1 MAKEKKV
8 IYYSD
13 ESNDDFAEL
22 GIKRKPLG
30 EDFEYIHKN
39 IIWNTCSFVVYRM
52 IAQPLVYV
60 FVKVAHRQRFK
71 NKKVLKEAKKSGAYI
86 YANHTNMLLDAFV
99 PNIVKMRRRGYIL
112 VGPDTT
118 SIPGLKNI
126 VEMMGAIPLGQNLNE
141 NKEMIECMN
150 HRIKKNKGYVT
161 IYPEAHI
168 WPYYTGIRD
177 FKSNSFGYPC
187 YSNTPVFTMTNCYQ
201 KKLFGKRPKVATYI
215 DGPFY
220 PDESLPMKERK
231 EKLRN
236 QCHDAMEKR
245 AKENSTYSYIVY
257 QKKESNTESKE
268 G

>member
-1 MAKEKKV
+1 MADKNKT

-13 ESNDDFAEL
+13 ELNDDFASL
-22 GIKRKPLG
+22 GIKKKPLG
-30 EDFEYIHKN
+30 DDFEYIHKN
-39 IIWNTCSFVVYRM
+39 ILWNTCSFVIYRM
-52 IAQPLVYV
+52 IAQPLVFV

-71 NKKVLKEAKKSGAYI
+71 NRKVLKTARKTGAFI

-99 PNIVKMRRRGYIL
+99 PNIVKLRKRGYIL

-126 VEMMGAIPLGQNLNE
+126 VEMVGAIPLGQTLSE
-141 NKEMIECMN
+141 NKEMLECIN
-150 HRIKKNKGYVT
+150 HRIAKDKGFIT

-177 FKSNSFGYPC
+177 FKAGSFSYPC
-187 YSNTPVFTMTNCYQ
+187 YTDTPVFAMTNCYQ
-201 KKLFGKRPKVATYI
+201 KKLIGKHPKVVTFV

-220 PDESLPMKERK
+220 PDKNLPMKERK
-231 EKLRN
+231 EKLRK
-236 QCHDAMEKR
+236 QCYDTMVKR

-257 QKKESNTESKE
+257 EKKDLENAAEH
-268 G
+268 

>member
-1 MAKEKKV
+1 MADKNKT

-13 ESNDDFAEL
+13 ELNDDFASL
-22 GIKRKPLG
+22 GIKKKPLG
-30 EDFEYIHKN
+30 DDFEYIHKN
-39 IIWNTCSFVVYRM
+39 ILWNTCSFVIYRM
-52 IAQPLVYV
+52 IAQPLVFV

-71 NKKVLKEAKKSGAYI
+71 NRKVLKTARKTGAFI

-99 PNIVKMRRRGYIL
+99 PNIVKLRKRGYIL

-126 VEMMGAIPLGQNLNE
+126 VEMVGAIPLGQTLSE
-141 NKEMIECMN
+141 NKEMLECIN
-150 HRIKKNKGYVT
+150 HRIAKNKGFIT

-177 FKSNSFGYPC
+177 FKAGSFSYPC
-187 YSNTPVFTMTNCYQ
+187 YTDTPVFAMTNCYQ
-201 KKLFGKRPKVATYI
+201 KKIIGKHPKVVTFV

-220 PDESLPMKERK
+220 PDKNLPMKERK
-231 EKLRN
+231 EKLRK
-236 QCHDAMEKR
+236 QCYDTMVKR

-257 QKKESNTESKE
+257 EKKDLENAAEH
-268 G
+268 

>member
-1 MAKEKKV
+1 MADKNKT

-13 ESNDDFAEL
+13 ELNDDFASL
-22 GIKRKPLG
+22 GIKKKPLG
-30 EDFEYIHKN
+30 DDFEYIHKN
-39 IIWNTCSFVVYRM
+39 ILWNTCSFVIYRM
-52 IAQPLVYV
+52 IAQPLVFV

-71 NKKVLKEAKKSGAYI
+71 NRKVLKSARKTGAFI

-99 PNIVKMRRRGYIL
+99 PNIVKLRKRGYIL

-126 VEMMGAIPLGQNLNE
+126 VEMVGAIPLGQTLSE
-141 NKEMIECMN
+141 NKEMLDCIN
-150 HRIKKNKGYVT
+150 HRIAKNKGFIT

-177 FKSNSFGYPC
+177 FKAGSFSYPC
-187 YSNTPVFTMTNCYQ
+187 YSDTPVFAMTNCYQ
-201 KKLFGKRPKVATYI
+201 KKLIGKHPKVVTFV

-220 PDESLPMKERK
+220 PDKDLPMKERK
-231 EKLRN
+231 EKLRK
-236 QCHDAMEKR
+236 QCYDTMVKR

-257 QKKESNTESKE
+257 EKKGQENATER
-268 G
+268 

>member
-1 MAKEKKV
+1 MADKNKT

-13 ESNDDFAEL
+13 ELNDDFASL
-22 GIKRKPLG
+22 GIKKKPLG
-30 EDFEYIHKN
+30 DDFEYIHKN
-39 IIWNTCSFVVYRM
+39 ILWNTCSFVIYRM
-52 IAQPLVYV
+52 IAQPLVFV

-71 NKKVLKEAKKSGAYI
+71 NRKVLKTARKTGAFI

-99 PNIVKMRRRGYIL
+99 PNIVKLRKRGYIL

-126 VEMMGAIPLGQNLNE
+126 VEMVGAIPLGQTLSE
-141 NKEMIECMN
+141 NKEMLECIN
-150 HRIKKNKGYVT
+150 HRIAKNKGFIT

-177 FKSNSFGYPC
+177 FKAGSFSYHC
-187 YSNTPVFTMTNCYQ
+187 YTDTSVFAMTNCNK
-201 KKLFGKRPKVATYI
+201 KKLIGKHPKVVTFV

-220 PDESLPMKERK
+220 PDKNLPMKERK
-231 EKLRN
+231 EKLRK
-236 QCHDAMEKR
+236 QCYDTMVKR

-257 QKKESNTESKE
+257 EKKDLENAAEH
-268 G
+268 

>member
-1 MAKEKKV
+1 MADKNKT

-13 ESNDDFAEL
+13 ELNDDFASL
-22 GIKRKPLG
+22 GIKKKPLG
-30 EDFEYIHKN
+30 DDFEYIHKN
-39 IIWNTCSFVVYRM
+39 ILWNTCSFVIYRM
-52 IAQPLVYV
+52 IAQPLVFV

-71 NKKVLKEAKKSGAYI
+71 NRKVLKTARKTGAFI

-99 PNIVKMRRRGYIL
+99 PNIVKLRKRGYIL

-126 VEMMGAIPLGQNLNE
+126 VEMVGAIPLGQTLSE
-141 NKEMIECMN
+141 NKEMLECIN
-150 HRIKKNKGYVT
+150 HRIAKNKGFIT

-177 FKSNSFGYPC
+177 FKAGSFSYPC
-187 YSNTPVFTMTNCYQ
+187 YTDTPVFAMTNCYQ
-201 KKLFGKRPKVATYI
+201 KKLIGKHPKVVTFV

-220 PDESLPMKERK
+220 PDKNLPMKERK
-231 EKLRN
+231 EKLRK
-236 QCHDAMEKR
+236 QCYDTMVKR

-257 QKKESNTESKE
+257 EKNDLENAAEH
-268 G
+268 

>member
-1 MAKEKKV
+1 MADKNKT

-13 ESNDDFAEL
+13 ELNDDFASL
-22 GIKRKPLG
+22 GIKKKPLG
-30 EDFEYIHKN
+30 DDFEYIHKN
-39 IIWNTCSFVVYRM
+39 ILWNTCSFVIYRM
-52 IAQPLVYV
+52 IAQPLVFV

-71 NKKVLKEAKKSGAYI
+71 NRKVLKTARKTGAFI

-99 PNIVKMRRRGYIL
+99 PNIVKLRKRGYIL

-126 VEMMGAIPLGQNLNE
+126 VEMVGAIPLGQTLSE
-141 NKEMIECMN
+141 NKEMLECIN
-150 HRIKKNKGYVT
+150 HRIAKNKGFIT

-177 FKSNSFGYPC
+177 FKAGSFSYPC
-187 YSNTPVFTMTNCYQ
+187 YTDTPVFAMTNCYQ
-201 KKLFGKRPKVATYI
+201 KKLIGKHPKVVTFV

-220 PDESLPMKERK
+220 PDKNLPMKERK
-231 EKLRN
+231 EKLRK
-236 QCHDAMEKR
+236 QCYDTMVKR

-257 QKKESNTESKE
+257 EKKDLENAAEH
-268 G
+268 

>member
-1 MAKEKKV
+1 MADKNKT

-13 ESNDDFAEL
+13 ELNDDFASL
-22 GIKRKPLG
+22 GIKKKPLG
-30 EDFEYIHKN
+30 DDFEYIHKN
-39 IIWNTCSFVVYRM
+39 ILWNTCSFVIYRM
-52 IAQPLVYV
+52 IAQPLVFV

-71 NKKVLKEAKKSGAYI
+71 NRKVLKTARKTGAFI

-99 PNIVKMRRRGYIL
+99 PNIVKLRKRGYIL

-126 VEMMGAIPLGQNLNE
+126 VEMVGAIPLGQTLSE
-141 NKEMIECMN
+141 NKEMLECIN
-150 HRIKKNKGYVT
+150 HRIAKNKGFIT

-177 FKSNSFGYPC
+177 FKAGSFSYPC
-187 YSNTPVFTMTNCYQ
+187 YTDTPVFAMTNCYQ
-201 KKLFGKRPKVATYI
+201 KKLIGKHPKVVTFV

-220 PDESLPMKERK
+220 PDKNLPMKERK
-231 EKLRN
+231 EKLRK
-236 QCHDAMEKR
+236 QCYDTMVKR

-257 QKKESNTESKE
+257 EKKGLENAAEH
-268 G
+268 

>member
-1 MAKEKKV
+1 MADKNKT

-13 ESNDDFAEL
+13 ELNDDFASL
-22 GIKRKPLG
+22 GIKKKPLG
-30 EDFEYIHKN
+30 DDFEYIHKN
-39 IIWNTCSFVVYRM
+39 ILWNTCSFVIYRM
-52 IAQPLVYV
+52 IAQPLVFV

-71 NKKVLKEAKKSGAYI
+71 NRKVLKTARKTGAFI

-99 PNIVKMRRRGYIL
+99 PNIVKLRKRGYIL

-126 VEMMGAIPLGQNLNE
+126 VEMVGAIPLGQTLSE
-141 NKEMIECMN
+141 NKEMLECIN
-150 HRIKKNKGYVT
+150 HRIAKNKGFIT

-177 FKSNSFGYPC
+177 FKAGSFSYPC
-187 YSNTPVFTMTNCYQ
+187 YTDTPVFAMTNCYQ
-201 KKLFGKRPKVATYI
+201 KKLIGKHPKVVTLV

-220 PDESLPMKERK
+220 PDKNLPMKERK
-231 EKLRN
+231 EKLRK
-236 QCHDAMEKR
+236 QCYDTMVKR

-257 QKKESNTESKE
+257 EKKDLENAAEH
-268 G
+268 

>member
-1 MAKEKKV
+1 MAYKNKT

-13 ESNDDFAEL
+13 ELNDDFASL
-22 GIKRKPLG
+22 GIKKKPLG
-30 EDFEYIHKN
+30 DDFEYIHKN
-39 IIWNTCSFVVYRM
+39 ILWNTCSFVIYRM
-52 IAQPLVYV
+52 IAQPLVFV

-71 NKKVLKEAKKSGAYI
+71 NRKVLKTARKTGAFI

-99 PNIVKMRRRGYIL
+99 PNIVKLRKRGYIL

-126 VEMMGAIPLGQNLNE
+126 VEMVGAIPLGQTLSE
-141 NKEMIECMN
+141 NKEMLECIN
-150 HRIKKNKGYVT
+150 HRIAKNKGFIT

-177 FKSNSFGYPC
+177 FKAGSFSYPC
-187 YSNTPVFTMTNCYQ
+187 YTDTPVFAMTNCYQ
-201 KKLFGKRPKVATYI
+201 KKLIGKHPKVVTFV

-220 PDESLPMKERK
+220 PDKNLPMKERK
-231 EKLRN
+231 EKLRK
-236 QCHDAMEKR
+236 QCYDTMVKR

-257 QKKESNTESKE
+257 EKKDLENAAEH
-268 G
+268 

>member
-1 MAKEKKV
+1 MADKNKT

-13 ESNDDFAEL
+13 ELNYDFASL
-22 GIKRKPLG
+22 VIKKKPLG
-30 EDFEYIHKN
+30 DDFEYIHKN
-39 IIWNTCSFVVYRM
+39 ILWNTCSFVIYRM
-52 IAQPLVYV
+52 IAQPLVFV

-71 NKKVLKEAKKSGAYI
+71 NRKVLKTARKTGAFI

-99 PNIVKMRRRGYIL
+99 PNIVKLRKRGYIL

-126 VEMMGAIPLGQNLNE
+126 VEMVGAIPLGQTLSE
-141 NKEMIECMN
+141 NKEMLECIN
-150 HRIKKNKGYVT
+150 HRIAKNKGFIT

-177 FKSNSFGYPC
+177 FKAGSFSYPC
-187 YSNTPVFTMTNCYQ
+187 YTDTPVFAMTNCYQ
-201 KKLFGKRPKVATYI
+201 KKLIGKHPKVVTFV

-220 PDESLPMKERK
+220 PDKNLPMKERK
-231 EKLRN
+231 EKLRK
-236 QCHDAMEKR
+236 QCYDTMVKR

-257 QKKESNTESKE
+257 EKKDLENAAEH
-268 G
+268 

>member
-1 MAKEKKV
+1 MADKNKT

-13 ESNDDFAEL
+13 ELNDDFASL
-22 GIKRKPLG
+22 GIKKKPPG
-30 EDFEYIHKN
+30 DDFEYIHKN
-39 IIWNTCSFVVYRM
+39 ILWNTCSFVIYRM
-52 IAQPLVYV
+52 IAQPLVFV

-71 NKKVLKEAKKSGAYI
+71 NRKVLKTARKTGAFI

-99 PNIVKMRRRGYIL
+99 PNIVKLRKRGYIL

-126 VEMMGAIPLGQNLNE
+126 VEMVGAIPLGQTLSE
-141 NKEMIECMN
+141 NKEMLECIN
-150 HRIKKNKGYVT
+150 HRIAKNKGFIT

-177 FKSNSFGYPC
+177 FKAGSFSYPC
-187 YSNTPVFTMTNCYQ
+187 YTDTPVFAMTNCYQ
-201 KKLFGKRPKVATYI
+201 KKLIGKHPKVVTFV

-220 PDESLPMKERK
+220 PDKNLPMKERK
-231 EKLRN
+231 EKLRK
-236 QCHDAMEKR
+236 QCYDTMVKR

-257 QKKESNTESKE
+257 EKKDLENAAEH
-268 G
+268 

>member
-1 MAKEKKV
+1 MADKNKT

-13 ESNDDFAEL
+13 ELNDDFASL
-22 GIKRKPLG
+22 GIKKKPLG
-30 EDFEYIHKN
+30 DDFEYIHKN
-39 IIWNTCSFVVYRM
+39 ILWNTCSFVIYRM
-52 IAQPLVYV
+52 IAQPLVFV

-71 NKKVLKEAKKSGAYI
+71 NRKVLKTARKTGAFI

-99 PNIVKMRRRGYIL
+99 PNIVKLRKRGYIL

-126 VEMMGAIPLGQNLNE
+126 VEMVGAIPLGQTLSE
-141 NKEMIECMN
+141 NKEMLECIN
-150 HRIKKNKGYVT
+150 HRIAKNKGFIT

-177 FKSNSFGYPC
+177 FKAGSFSYPC
-187 YSNTPVFTMTNCYQ
+187 YSDTPVFAMTNCYQ
-201 KKLFGKRPKVATYI
+201 KKLIGKHPKVVTFV

-220 PDESLPMKERK
+220 PDKDLPMKERK
-231 EKLRN
+231 EKLRK
-236 QCHDAMEKR
+236 QCYDTMVKR

-257 QKKESNTESKE
+257 EKKGLENSAER
-268 G
+268 

>member
-1 MAKEKKV
+1 MADKNKT

-13 ESNDDFAEL
+13 ELNDDFASL
-22 GIKRKPLG
+22 GIKKKPLG
-30 EDFEYIHKN
+30 DDFEYIHKN
-39 IIWNTCSFVVYRM
+39 ILWNTCSFVIYRM
-52 IAQPLVYV
+52 IAQPLVFV

-71 NKKVLKEAKKSGAYI
+71 NRKVLKTARKTGAFI

-99 PNIVKMRRRGYIL
+99 PNIVKLRKRGYIL

-126 VEMMGAIPLGQNLNE
+126 VEMVGAIPLGQTLSE
-141 NKEMIECMN
+141 NKEMLECIN
-150 HRIKKNKGYVT
+150 HRIAKNKGFIT

-177 FKSNSFGYPC
+177 FKAGSFSYPC
-187 YSNTPVFTMTNCYQ
+187 YTDTPVFAMTNCYQ
-201 KKLFGKRPKVATYI
+201 KKLIGKHPKVVTFV

-220 PDESLPMKERK
+220 PDKNLPMKERK
-231 EKLRN
+231 EKLRK
-236 QCHDAMEKR
+236 QCYDTMVKR

-257 QKKESNTESKE
+257 EKKDLEHAAEQ
-268 G
+268 

>member
-1 MAKEKKV
+1 MADKNKT

-13 ESNDDFAEL
+13 ELNDDFASL
-22 GIKRKPLG
+22 GIKKKPLG
-30 EDFEYIHKN
+30 DDFEYIHKN
-39 IIWNTCSFVVYRM
+39 ILWNTCSFVIYRM
-52 IAQPLVYV
+52 IAQPLVFV

-71 NKKVLKEAKKSGAYI
+71 NRKVLKTARKTGAFI

-99 PNIVKMRRRGYIL
+99 PNIVKLRKRGYIL

-126 VEMMGAIPLGQNLNE
+126 VEMVGAIPLGQTLSE
-141 NKEMIECMN
+141 NKEMLECIN
-150 HRIKKNKGYVT
+150 HRIAKNKGFIT

-177 FKSNSFGYPC
+177 FKAGSFSYPC
-187 YSNTPVFTMTNCYQ
+187 YTDTPVFAMTNCYQ
-201 KKLFGKRPKVATYI
+201 KKLIGKHPKVVTFV

-220 PDESLPMKERK
+220 PDKNLPMKERK
-231 EKLRN
+231 EKLRK
-236 QCHDAMEKR
+236 QCYDTLVKR

-257 QKKESNTESKE
+257 EKKDLENAAEH
-268 G
+268 

>member
-1 MAKEKKV
+1 MADKNKT

-13 ESNDDFAEL
+13 ELNDDFASL
-22 GIKRKPLG
+22 GIKKKQLG
-30 EDFEYIHKN
+30 DDFEYIHKN
-39 IIWNTCSFVVYRM
+39 ILWNTCSFVIYRM
-52 IAQPLVYV
+52 IAQPLVFV

-71 NKKVLKEAKKSGAYI
+71 NRKVLKTARKTGAFI

-99 PNIVKMRRRGYIL
+99 PNIVKLRKRGYIL

-126 VEMMGAIPLGQNLNE
+126 VEMVGAIPLGQTLSE
-141 NKEMIECMN
+141 NKEMLECIN
-150 HRIKKNKGYVT
+150 HRIAKNKGFIT

-177 FKSNSFGYPC
+177 FKAGSFSYPC
-187 YSNTPVFTMTNCYQ
+187 YTDTPVFAMTNCYQ
-201 KKLFGKRPKVATYI
+201 KKLIGKHPKVVTFV

-220 PDESLPMKERK
+220 PDKNLPMKERK
-231 EKLRN
+231 EKLRK
-236 QCHDAMEKR
+236 QCYDTMVKR

-257 QKKESNTESKE
+257 EKKDLENAAEH
-268 G
+268 

>member
-1 MAKEKKV
+1 MADKNKT

-13 ESNDDFAEL
+13 ELNDDFASL
-22 GIKRKPLG
+22 GINKKPLG
-30 EDFEYIHKN
+30 DDFEYIHKN
-39 IIWNTCSFVVYRM
+39 ILWNTCSFVIYRM
-52 IAQPLVYV
+52 IAQPLVFV

-71 NKKVLKEAKKSGAYI
+71 NRKVLKTARKTGAFI

-99 PNIVKMRRRGYIL
+99 PNIVKLRKRGYIL

-126 VEMMGAIPLGQNLNE
+126 VEMVGAIPLGQTLSE
-141 NKEMIECMN
+141 NKEMLECIN
-150 HRIKKNKGYVT
+150 HRIAKNKGFIT

-177 FKSNSFGYPC
+177 FKAGSFSYPC
-187 YSNTPVFTMTNCYQ
+187 YTDTPVFAMTNCYQ
-201 KKLFGKRPKVATYI
+201 KKLIGKHPKVVTFV

-220 PDESLPMKERK
+220 PDKNLPMKERK
-231 EKLRN
+231 EKLRK
-236 QCHDAMEKR
+236 QCYDTMVKR

-257 QKKESNTESKE
+257 EKKDLENAAEH
-268 G
+268 

>member
-1 MAKEKKV
+1 MADKNKT

-13 ESNDDFAEL
+13 ELNDDFASL
-22 GIKRKPLG
+22 GIKKKPLG
-30 EDFEYIHKN
+30 DDFEYIHKN
-39 IIWNTCSFVVYRM
+39 ILWNTCSFVRYRM
-52 IAQPLVYV
+52 IAQPLVFV

-71 NKKVLKEAKKSGAYI
+71 NRKVLKTARKTGAFI

-99 PNIVKMRRRGYIL
+99 PNIVKLRKRGYIL

-126 VEMMGAIPLGQNLNE
+126 VEMVGAIPLGQTLSE
-141 NKEMIECMN
+141 NKEMLECIN
-150 HRIKKNKGYVT
+150 HRIAKNKGFIT

-177 FKSNSFGYPC
+177 FKAGSFSYPC
-187 YSNTPVFTMTNCYQ
+187 YTDTPVFAMTNCYQ
-201 KKLFGKRPKVATYI
+201 KKLIGKHPKVVTFV

-220 PDESLPMKERK
+220 PDKNLPMKERK
-231 EKLRN
+231 EKLRK
-236 QCHDAMEKR
+236 QCYDTMVKR

-257 QKKESNTESKE
+257 EKKDLENAAEH
-268 G
+268 

>member
-1 MAKEKKV
+1 MADKNKT

-13 ESNDDFAEL
+13 ELNDDFASL
-22 GIKRKPLG
+22 GIKKKPLG
-30 EDFEYIHKN
+30 DDFEYIHKN
-39 IIWNTCSFVVYRM
+39 ILWNTCSFVIYRM
-52 IAQPLVYV
+52 IAQPLVFV

-71 NKKVLKEAKKSGAYI
+71 NRKVLKTARKTGAFI

-99 PNIVKMRRRGYIL
+99 PNIVKLRKRGYIL

-126 VEMMGAIPLGQNLNE
+126 VEMVGAIPLGQTLSE
-141 NKEMIECMN
+141 NKDMLECIN
-150 HRIKKNKGYVT
+150 HRIAKNKGFIT

-177 FKSNSFGYPC
+177 FKAGSFSYPC
-187 YSNTPVFTMTNCYQ
+187 YTDTPVFAMTNCYQ
-201 KKLFGKRPKVATYI
+201 KKLIGKHPKVVTFV

-220 PDESLPMKERK
+220 PDKNLPMKERK
-231 EKLRN
+231 EKLRK
-236 QCHDAMEKR
+236 QCYDTMVKR

-257 QKKESNTESKE
+257 EKKDLENAAEH
-268 G
+268 

>member
-1 MAKEKKV
+1 MADKNKT

-13 ESNDDFAEL
+13 ELNDDFASL
-22 GIKRKPLG
+22 GIKKKPLG
-30 EDFEYIHKN
+30 DDFEYIHKN
-39 IIWNTCSFVVYRM
+39 ILWNTCSFVIYRM
-52 IAQPLVYV
+52 IAQPLVFV

-71 NKKVLKEAKKSGAYI
+71 NRKVLKTARKTGAFI

-99 PNIVKMRRRGYIL
+99 PNIVKLRKRGYIL

-126 VEMMGAIPLGQNLNE
+126 VEMVGAIPLGQTLSE
-141 NKEMIECMN
+141 NKEVLECIN
-150 HRIKKNKGYVT
+150 HRIAKNKGFIT

-177 FKSNSFGYPC
+177 FKAGSFSYPC
-187 YSNTPVFTMTNCYQ
+187 YTDTPVFAMTNCYQ
-201 KKLFGKRPKVATYI
+201 KKLIGKHPKVVTFV

-220 PDESLPMKERK
+220 PDKNLPMKERK
-231 EKLRN
+231 EKLRK
-236 QCHDAMEKR
+236 QCYDTMVKR

-257 QKKESNTESKE
+257 EKKDLENAAEH
-268 G
+268 

>member
-8 IYYSD
+8 VYYKD
-13 ESNDDFAEL
+13 EANDDFAQL

-60 FVKVAHRQRFK
+60 FVKVAHKQRFK
-71 NKKVLKEAKKSGAYI
+71 NRKVLKEAKNTGAFI

-126 VEMMGAIPLGQNLNE
+126 VEMMGAIPLGQTLSE
-141 NKEMIECMN
+141 NKEMIECIN
-150 HRIKKNKGYVT
+150 HRIEKNKGYVT

-177 FKSNSFGYPC
+177 FKANSFGYPC

-201 KKLFGKRPKVATYI
+201 KKRFGKHPKVVTFL

-220 PDESLPMKERK
+220 PDETLPMKERK
-231 EKLRN
+231 EKLRK
-236 QCHDAMEKR
+236 QCHDTMEKR
-245 AKENSTYSYIVY
+245 AKENSTYSYIIY
-257 QKKESNTESKE
+257 EKKESEAGTLES
-268 G
+268 

>member
-1 MAKEKKV
+1 MADKNKT

-13 ESNDDFAEL
+13 ELNDDFASL
-22 GIKRKPLG
+22 GIKKKPLG
-30 EDFEYIHKN
+30 DDFEYIHKN
-39 IIWNTCSFVVYRM
+39 ILWNTCSFVIYRM
-52 IAQPLVYV
+52 IAQPLVFV

-71 NKKVLKEAKKSGAYI
+71 NKKVLKTARKTGAFI

-99 PNIVKMRRRGYIL
+99 PNIVKLRKRGYIL

-126 VEMMGAIPLGQNLNE
+126 VEMVGAIPLGQTLSE
-141 NKEMIECMN
+141 NKEMLECIN
-150 HRIKKNKGYVT
+150 HRIAKNKGFIT

-177 FKSNSFGYPC
+177 FKAGSFSYPC
-187 YSNTPVFTMTNCYQ
+187 YTDTPVFAMTNCYQ
-201 KKLFGKRPKVATYI
+201 KKLIGKHPKVVTFV

-220 PDESLPMKERK
+220 PDKNLPMKERK
-231 EKLRN
+231 EKLRK
-236 QCHDAMEKR
+236 QCYDTMVKR

-257 QKKESNTESKE
+257 EKKDLENAAEH
-268 G
+268 

>member
-1 MAKEKKV
+1 MADKNKT

-13 ESNDDFAEL
+13 ELNDDFASL
-22 GIKRKPLG
+22 GIKKKPLG
-30 EDFEYIHKN
+30 DDFEYIHKN
-39 IIWNTCSFVVYRM
+39 ILWNTCSFVIYRM
-52 IAQPLVYV
+52 IAQPLVFV

-71 NKKVLKEAKKSGAYI
+71 NRKVLKTAKKTGAFI

-99 PNIVKMRRRGYIL
+99 PNIVKLRKRGYIL

-126 VEMMGAIPLGQNLNE
+126 VEMVGAIPLGQTLSE
-141 NKEMIECMN
+141 NKEMLECIN
-150 HRIKKNKGYVT
+150 HRIAKNKGFIT

-177 FKSNSFGYPC
+177 FKAGSFSYPC
-187 YSNTPVFTMTNCYQ
+187 YTDTPVFAMTNCYQ
-201 KKLFGKRPKVATYI
+201 KKLIGKHPKVVTFV

-220 PDESLPMKERK
+220 PDKNLPMKERK
-231 EKLRN
+231 EKLRK
-236 QCHDAMEKR
+236 QCYDTMVKR

-257 QKKESNTESKE
+257 EKKDLENAAEH
-268 G
+268 

>member
-1 MAKEKKV
+1 MADKNKT

-13 ESNDDFAEL
+13 ELNDDFASL
-22 GIKRKPLG
+22 GIKKKPLG
-30 EDFEYIHKN
+30 DDFEYIHKN
-39 IIWNTCSFVVYRM
+39 ILWNTCSFVIYRM

-71 NKKVLKEAKKSGAYI
+71 NKKVLKTARKTGAFI

-99 PNIVKMRRRGYIL
+99 PNIVKLRKRGYIL

-126 VEMMGAIPLGQNLNE
+126 VEMVGAIPLGQTLSE
-141 NKEMIECMN
+141 NKEMLECIN
-150 HRIKKNKGYVT
+150 HRIAKNKGFIT

-177 FKSNSFGYPC
+177 FKAGSFSYPC
-187 YSNTPVFTMTNCYQ
+187 YTDTPVFAMTNCYQ
-201 KKLFGKRPKVATYI
+201 KKLIGKHPKVVTFV

-220 PDESLPMKERK
+220 PDKNLPMKERK
-231 EKLRN
+231 EKLRK
-236 QCHDAMEKR
+236 QCYDTMVKR

-257 QKKESNTESKE
+257 EKKDLENAAEH
-268 G
+268 